1 MKCKLRKSMTS
12 LCLAYKLNT
21 FVLHRKEPIHIVT
34 TKEKFFWNSQLEI
47 HSIAIL
53 AWSISLGLLI
63 CTPTTDLRNRE
74 TLEKFQVLETLDKI
88 WIKRYGWACFN
99 FVFIGIKWFPVLK
112 RSDILG
118 LTVSVWTRKKGGHAI
133 NMHSRLM
140 LFF

>member
-1 MKCKLRKSMTS
+1 MKWQDVSIEMRIKRDYEYNI
-12 LCLAYKLNT
+12 AYKLNT

-88 WIKRYGWACFN
+88 WIKGYGWALRAEN
-99 FVFIGIKWFPVLK
+99 P
-112 RSDILG
+112 S
-118 LTVSVWTRKKGGHAI
+118 
-133 NMHSRLM
+133 N
-140 LFF
+140 LFFLTYEMKLPFI